1 MKLSRYKREY
11 NYSYAFGATLV
22 LELIKTHPE
31 LITRVFL
38 RPNLEKQ
45 GDKLTEII
53 SSLRQNGINIIET
66 TKAFNVLGA
75 KENCLLIAEFNK
87 PQNSID
93 CDKGTPHVVLVNPSD
108 AGNLGTIMR
117 SAVAFGHENIAI
129 ISPSVDPYDPKTIRA
144 SMGAIFHL
152 NIASFSSIKEYQNS
166 NLARQLYAFMLNST
180 AQTLSEVL
188 PNNNHYSIVF
198 GNEASG
204 LPTNFCN
211 ETGAKAIYI
220 PQSPNVDSLNLSV
233 AASIAM
239 YTFSHKK

>member
-1 MKLSRYKREY
+1 
-11 NYSYAFGATLV
+11 
-22 LELIKTHPE
+22 
-31 LITRVFL
+31 
-38 RPNLEKQ
+38 
-45 GDKLTEII
+45 
-53 SSLRQNGINIIET
+53 
-66 TKAFNVLGA
+66 
-75 KENCLLIAEFNK
+75 
-87 PQNSID
+87 
-93 CDKGTPHVVLVNPSD
+93 
-108 AGNLGTIMR
+108 MR
-117 SAVAFGHENIAI
+117 SAVAFGYENIAI